1 MAGGWRAG
9 DAADSLYALAV
20 SRSLSIYLDVLRF
33 SAALWV
39 FTAHASL
46 LLPAMGLPS
55 LWWTA
60 EDAVMGFFVLSG
72 FVVAYTSE
80 QKHGGLQDYM
90 VARLSRLWSV
100 AVPALLFAFLVDQV
114 GRHLAP
120 ELDPAWAE
128 AAWAEGIWAEAAIAD
143 GGRPA
148 ARMLVGLLFLNEIW
162 FNTIRIPADTP
173 YWSIGYEFWYYLL
186 FGFAFYLKGAR
197 RVVAVAAAALLAGPK
212 ILLLAPIWAMGVLT
226 YRVVRAGGVG
236 PRAGWA
242 LFLGSLAAYFA
253 AYVLEVRPA
262 LEWRAHLLT
271 PPGIELNWSTEFLWK
286 FLVGAMAVANIV
298 GFAAIARHVP
308 LRRIEAPARWLSG
321 MTFSIYLFHWPLLLV
336 VMVAAARLGWPEAW
350 RPWWSLLILAAV
362 LAAIA
367 GLAELSER
375 RKAVARRA
383 VEAAVALVAG
393 GREAVGKHPGG
404 AV

>member
-1 MAGGWRAG
+1 M
-9 DAADSLYALAV
+9 

-46 LLPAMGLPS
+46 LLPAIGLPS

-80 QKHGGLQDYM
+80 HKHAGLQDYM

-100 AVPALLFAFLVDQV
+100 AVPALLFAFLVDQI

-143 GGRPA
+143 GGKPA
-148 ARMLVGLLFLNEIW
+148 VRMLVGLLFLNEIW
-162 FNTIRIPADTP
+162 FNTIRIPVNTP
-173 YWSIGYEFWYYLL
+173 YWSVGYEFWYYLL
-186 FGFAFYLKGAR
+186 FGFAFYLRGVR
-197 RVVAVAAAALLAGPK
+197 RVVAVIAAALIAGPK
-212 ILLLAPIWAMGVLT
+212 ILLLAPVWAMGVLT
-226 YRVVRAGGVG
+226 YRIVCRGGVG

-253 AYVLEVRPA
+253 AYLLELRPA
-262 LEWRAHLLT
+262 LEWRANMLT
-271 PPGIELNWSTEFLWK
+271 PASIDLNWSTEFWWK

-298 GFAAIARHVP
+298 GFAAIAGRVP
-308 LRRIEAPARWLSG
+308 LRRIEAPVRWLSG
-321 MTFSIYLFHWPLLLV
+321 MTFSIYLFHWPLLTV
-336 VMVAAARLGWPEAW
+336 VMIAAARLGWPEAW
-350 RPWWSLLILAAV
+350 RPWWSVLILAAV

-383 VEAAVALVAG
+383 VEAAFTLAAG
-393 GREAVGKHPGG
+393 DRAAIGKHPGG
-404 AV
+404 AI